1 MEILPSDTIFKFCYF
16 LIMDFEYKNYE
27 RQPRYQQIFDELKA
41 LISANRSLD
50 GVVVSVNML
59 ASIFQTSR
67 TPVHQAMQMLEKSNL
82 AIRINKKAEFVL
94 NHAKDSNRKIPEILK
109 RFSQN
114 DLKTF
119 FHNTIDI
126 EKQRTDHLH
135 LDMEQHISNILP
147 FGAFWINE
155 QKAAD
160 TYNVSRTIIRQ
171 SLSKF
176 AERGLIGK
184 DYRAHWTVGPLT
196 SKMLNDLFSIRSK
209 LEPLA
214 LIDAAQRLDNQHVNI
229 WLERCY
235 LAKENVHSLDQ
246 EMIKLIENDLHVDL
260 LNHSQNTALKRLIDQ
275 TQLALVVN
283 DIFAKP
289 MNGRPFIA
297 ALSEHIIIYEYLI
310 RDAVDAAAMALEN
323 HIKLSAKRTNLRL
336 KALSIF
342 PTPPIPSWLTRRSP

>member
-1 MEILPSDTIFKFCYF
+1 MN
-16 LIMDFEYKNYE
+16 FEYKINQ

-41 LISANRSLD
+41 VILANRPLNGAIV
-50 GVVVSVNML
+50 GVQTL

-67 TPVHQAMQMLEKSNL
+67 TPVSQALQMLEQSDL
-82 AIRINKKAEFVL
+82 AIRVDKRAQYIFKHPDQTDKTL
-94 NHAKDSNRKIPEILK
+94 PEYLK
-109 RFSQN
+109 RFSES

-119 FHNTIDI
+119 FHNTLDS
-126 EKQRTDHLH
+126 EKQRTDNLH
-135 LDMEQHISNILP
+135 NDIEQHISNILP
-147 FGAFWINE
+147 FGEFWINE

-160 TYNVSRTIIRQ
+160 SYNVSRTIIRQ

-196 SKMLNDLFSIRSK
+196 SKMLNDLFNIRAK

-214 LIDAAQRLDNQHVNI
+214 LLDAAKTLENQQVNI

-235 LAKENVHSLDQ
+235 TAKENAHSLDQ
-246 EMIKLIENDLHVDL
+246 DMIKLIENDLHVEL
-260 LNHSQNTALKRLIDQ
+260 INYSQNTILKRIINQ

-283 DIFAKP
+283 NIFAKP
-289 MNGRPFIA
+289 MDGRPFTA
-297 ALSEHIIIYEYLI
+297 ALTEHIIIYEYLI
-310 RDAVDAAAMALEN
+310 RDAVDAAAIALEN
-323 HIKLSAKRTNLRL
+323 HIQLSAKRTNQRL

-342 PTPPIPSWLTRRSP
+342 PTPPIPPWLTRQSS